1 MEEKDYSIIKNY
13 YLEEYNSIIKYI
25 LTYDTSLENKYIINI
40 KSNSINEEISTLS
53 ITINPNKNNY
63 NYSVSKE
70 IQVNLPNH
78 LIKEIIDS
86 IRENFNDNHY
96 IIYSSLNI
104 DLKTQTLQNEKFT
117 LYIKLTPLDD
127 ISEISNFNMNIN
139 SNKRHKTKTLSLK

>member
-104 DLKTQTLQNEKFT
+104 NLKTQTLQNEKFT

-139 SNKRHKTKTLSLK
+139 SNKRHKTKALSLK